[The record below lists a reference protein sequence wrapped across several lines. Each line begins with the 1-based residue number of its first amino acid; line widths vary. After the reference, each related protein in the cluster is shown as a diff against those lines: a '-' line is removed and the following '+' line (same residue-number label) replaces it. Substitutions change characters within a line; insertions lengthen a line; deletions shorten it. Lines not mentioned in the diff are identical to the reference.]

1 MNIAITGASGF
12 LGRHVA
18 ERLRQHSIR
27 AVSTRTGVSARDFA
41 GCDAVIHLAGEPV
54 AQRWTPQ
61 VRERIRTSRV
71 DGTRAVVEAMR
82 RDPPKVLLS
91 ASAIG
96 YYGSRGD
103 EILNESAKPGDD
115 FLART
120 CLAWEREAFA
130 AEQFGVRVAALRISL
145 ALGRDG
151 GALQKMLLPFRLGA
165 GGRLGAGTQ
174 WMAWIHVD
182 DLAEMFAFALEND
195 VRGVWNAASP
205 NPVTNA
211 GFTRELGGAL
221 HRPAI
226 LPVPAFALKI
236 LFGEMAGVI
245 LGSQRAVPEA
255 ALHAGFSFRFADLSA
270 ALRDLVG
277 FNRQP

>member
-174 WMAWIHVD
+174 WMSWIHVD

>member
-12 LGRHVA
+12 VGRHVA

-174 WMAWIHVD
+174 WMSWIHVD

-211 GFTRELGGAL
+211 RFTRELGGAL